1 MGKSLGEYNIKKSS
15 STNTKNI
22 QWLRKK
28 SLSAGQSKKK
38 KTGKKNPNS
47 SPTNMIYDKN
57 TKKNEPKIEK
67 VFKILKEE
75 NQEKSSNKNPGKMH
89 QESSVKN
96 SKIQKGYKRPA
107 R

>member
-15 STNTKNI
+15 STDTKNI
-22 QWLRKK
+22 RWSRKN
-28 SLSAGQSKKK
+28 SINGEQLKKK

-47 SPTNMIYDKN
+47 SPTNIIYSEKI
-57 TKKNEPKIEK
+57 EPKIEK

-75 NQEKSSNKNPGKMH
+75 SPEKSSDMNPGKMH
-89 QESSVKN
+89 QKSSVRN

>member
-1 MGKSLGEYNIKKSS
+1 MGKSLMEYNIRKSS
-15 STNTKNI
+15 SSDIKNI
-22 QWLRKK
+22 QWLQKK

-47 SPTNMIYDKN
+47 SPTNIIYDKN

-67 VFKILKEE
+67 VFKVLKEE
-75 NQEKSSNKNPGKMH
+75 NQEKPSNKNPGKMH